1 MGRQGL
7 LDNSVLKPLPP
18 AGLALLDDA
27 VDHIRTVADLTVAGG
42 AFCQQ
47 LAGDKVGQHHGNR
60 GGADVDGTAYNLCI
74 LWAAD
79 LHAAEGIACQLALD
93 ADRPLEF
100 PQGRRQLHH
109 HTEGHLHLLDAEGL
123 LNGPG
128 QPFNVWHGVFQRRLR
143 HGDHHAAEE
152 VGEMDAAGPEAGF
165 GAFKDSNLLGTAEVG
180 GFHSGLVSAGNH
192 HRFYNTTKRL

>member
-42 AFCQQ
+42 TFCQQ

-60 GGADVDGTAYNLCI
+60 GGADVDGTAYNLRI

-79 LHAAEGIACQLALD
+79 LHAAEGIACQFALD

-100 PQGRRQLHH
+100 PQGCRQFYHDA
-109 HTEGHLHLLDAEGL
+109 ERYFYLLDAEGL

-128 QPFNVWHGVFQRRLR
+128 QPFNVWHGVLQRRLR
-143 HGDHHAAEE
+143 HGDHHAAEG
-152 VGEMDAAGPEAGF
+152 VGEMDAAGPETGF